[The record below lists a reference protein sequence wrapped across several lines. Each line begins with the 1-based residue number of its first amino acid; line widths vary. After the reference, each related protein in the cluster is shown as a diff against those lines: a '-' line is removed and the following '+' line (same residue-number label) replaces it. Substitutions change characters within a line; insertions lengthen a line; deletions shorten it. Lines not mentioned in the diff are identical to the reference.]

1 MRNRKTGRRQAG
13 IGTLP
18 ELLDQLENALPLS
31 SGDTAVLPADW
42 CDVTRRLGQ
51 LCTALSKKTARRARV
66 PARRSRGPVCE
77 SLPLFS

>member
-1 MRNRKTGRRQAG
+1 MRNRRTGRRRAG

-18 ELLDQLENALPLS
+18 ELLDQLESALPVS
-31 SGDTAVLPADW
+31 SGEAAALPADW

-51 LCTALSKKTARRARV
+51 LCTALSKKTARRPRV
-66 PARRSRGPVCE
+66 PVRRSRAPVCE